1 MGLWPAGKR
10 LDDSRESDNV
20 EDRASG
26 PRIGGRGTIGIGTI
40 VLALVAMYFG
50 VDPNVVLQ
58 MAEGP
63 TAQQQQRSA
72 RRRTIRRPVS
82 WPRCSARPRTPGP
95 RSSRTT

>member
-1 MGLWPAGKR
+1 MR

-20 EDRASG
+20 EDRRASG

-58 MAEGP
+58 MAEGRP
-63 TAQQQQRSA
+63 RSNSRRRRSA

>member
-1 MGLWPAGKR
+1 MR

-20 EDRASG
+20 EDRRASG

-63 TAQQQQRSA
+63 TAQQQQA
-72 RRRTIRRPVS
+72 PAQRPPADDPQPFRGVA
-82 WPRCSARPRTPGP
+82 RCSARPRTPGP